1 MKSYVKKLSQN
12 AKIPSR
18 AHESDV
24 GYDVWAID
32 YKIGLLDSFH
42 NYRPQVTLF
51 TGLSI
56 KPPRGHYWELLP
68 RSSVSKSLLMLA
80 NSVGIIDPDYT
91 GELMFKFN
99 FASSPKYFPNLHA
112 SHLSS
117 IRTASESVEN
127 YMRNFIIPEEGKFW
141 KVGQLVLRKKLSC
154 EIVELNELPETERGS
169 GGFGSTG
176 N

>member
-1 MKSYVKKLSQN
+1 MKSYIKKLSQN
-12 AKIPSR
+12 AKIPTK

-32 YKIGLLDSFH
+32 YQIGMLDSLK
-42 NYRPQVTLF
+42 NYRPQVTLK

-99 FASSPKYFPNLHA
+99 FASLPKGFPKLEDDK
-112 SHLSS
+112 LGGFC
-117 IRTASESVEN
+117 TALESVEN
-127 YMRNFIIPEEGKFW
+127 YMDGFIKPEEGKFW

-154 EIVELNELPETERGS
+154 EILVLEELPETERGS